1 MENVL
6 FLPRV
11 VNTEATSALCRSQP
25 NGSAYDS
32 RGLFVSSGHSSLSY
46 ATHLYKNLSGKA
58 EIAVGGEKKLLSR
71 FELARNQGF
80 QSTCVRFTA
89 KTQE

>member
-1 MENVL
+1 MKYIWENVL

-46 ATHLYKNLSGKA
+46 ATHLSKNLSGKA
-58 EIAVGGEKKLLSR
+58 EIAVGVE
-71 FELARNQGF
+71 NN
-80 QSTCVRFTA
+80 C
-89 KTQE
+89 